1 MVVLDRFFSFG
12 RQKKWLLGALDMWLS
27 YTVTII
33 WELAWVDTA
42 LVILDEFLF
51 VLFLEAI
58 SMIQTLLFL
67 EGIYASVVFWH

>member
-1 MVVLDRFFSFG
+1 
-12 RQKKWLLGALDMWLS
+12 MWLS